1 MMEPSRPTIKNE
13 RARLAPPR
21 GQEELAPQQ
30 RHHARETPELTCR
43 ILGHARVPWPEVP
56 ALSMC
61 SRCYTSW
68 IEVQS

>member
-1 MMEPSRPTIKNE
+1 MRELTPPTVKSE

-21 GQEELAPQQ
+21 GKEELAPQQ
-30 RHHARETPELTCR
+30 RHHAREASVLACR

-68 IEVQS
+68 VEVRA